1 MAVTRA
7 SLPAWE
13 RRTLAFYEW
22 EIRGRGWLIFDE
34 PVDLEPP
41 FRPFA
46 HSRQLPAP
54 AIDDGRAPTAV
65 SAAIESVASFF
76 KPPEPKEPEID
87 LSIFEE
93 PDPVYVD
100 QDEEIIELVVSLPE
114 GLTISKDVMEGLLL
128 SVGTLDHPLSFEVVG
143 KSDGVTVQFA
153 CRESDAW
160 QFKEVLSAYVP
171 TAIITERESQLE
183 ELWDNAASEDVILHI
198 GLTEEFMLPLRTV
211 ERFDVDPL
219 IGVVAGLS
227 NLKCDELGV
236 LQVLFQ
242 PAEHPWA
249 PSIMR
254 AVTDSRGGSFFL
266 DAPQMVPAAKE
277 KASKPLFAAVIRVA
291 TKADDFDRAWNINR
305 AVGGSL
311 ARFTEPDGNALGP
324 LDDEHYPL
332 LDIEDDF
339 LDRVSRRP
347 GCLLNSDELIS
358 LVHLPGA
365 SVQIR
370 RDEERTKP
378 SPSVTFG
385 HTLVLG
391 ENQHQ
396 GIDSTVTLSP
406 EQRLRHM
413 HVIGASGTGKSTF
426 LLNTIRQDIENGD
439 GCAVLDP
446 HGDLID
452 EILGHV
458 PEHRLQ
464 DVVLFDPSDEAHP
477 VGFNILEAHSEVEKN
492 LLASDLGAVFKRLST
507 SWGDQMTA
515 VLGNAILA
523 FLEHEDGGTL
533 ISLRRF
539 LVDRDYREQ
548 FLEGVEDQEVIYFWE
563 RVFPGLS
570 GKPQSSILTRLDT
583 FLRPKLIRH
592 MVAQKST
599 RLDFGRV
606 MNDGKIFLAKLSQ
619 GAIGEENA
627 ALLGTL
633 LISKFQ
639 QLAIAR
645 QEIEKTERRPFF
657 LHVDEFHNFITPS
670 MAAILSGTRK
680 YGLGLC
686 LAHQDMR
693 QLAKMPDVAGSV
705 IANPYTRICFRLGDD
720 DAKKLQDGFSF
731 FTADDLQ
738 NLDVGEAICRV
749 GQAKFDFNLS
759 TLPPPEVDTETAEA
773 RRQAIVE
780 HTRASYATPRDEV
793 VALLDEERPR
803 AKPKQVVEKVETPER
818 IEEPKPEQPKLE
830 PEPEPPK
837 PEPEP
842 EPPKAK
848 TTPKPKPRPDLPP
861 LGRGGAKHKYLQQ
874 FIKQLGEQRGFK
886 STIEEPTDDGGRV
899 DIALRLGEI
908 SIACEISVTTDAKHE
923 LGNIEKCLSAGFAKV
938 AVVAETRK
946 QLNAI
951 RKQASDLSKEQA
963 NRLLFLIPDELVQ
976 HLDEIA
982 AQSTSTEQTVRG
994 YKVKVNRKATKDAA
1008 DRRSVVAKVVAR
1020 SLRGMDK
1027 DKKA

>member
-1 MAVTRA
+1 MAACRQ
-7 SLPAWE
+7 SLPKWE
-13 RRTLAFYEW
+13 RLTQAFYDW
-22 EIRGRGWLIFDE
+22 EIRGRGWLVFDE

-46 HSRQLPAP
+46 HMRQLPGP
-54 AIDDGRAPTAV
+54 VVDEGRKHTV
-65 SAAIESVASFF
+65 FSALGEGIVSFF
-76 KPPEPKEPEID
+76 KSPEPKQPEFD
-87 LSIFEE
+87 LSIFDE

-100 QDEEIIELVVSLPE
+100 QDIPIVEFVVSLPKD
-114 GLTISKDVMEGLLL
+114 LTISKDVMEGLLL
-128 SVGTLDHPLSFEVVG
+128 LVGTLDHPLSFEIVG
-143 KSDGVTVQFA
+143 TSEGVTVQFA

-160 QFKEVLSAYVP
+160 HFKEALSAYVP
-171 TAIITERESQLE
+171 SASVTERESQLE
-183 ELWDNAASEDVILHI
+183 EIWHGASLDDVILHI
-198 GLTEEFMLPLRTV
+198 GLSEEFMLPLRTV
-211 ERFDVDPL
+211 QRFDVDPL

-242 PAEHPWA
+242 PVQHSWA

-254 AVTDSRGGSFFL
+254 SVMDSKGGSFFL

-277 KASKPLFAAVIRVA
+277 KVSKPLFAAVIRVA
-291 TKADDFDRAWNINR
+291 TKAGDFDRAWNINK

-332 LDIEDDF
+332 LDIEHDF
-339 LDRVSRRP
+339 LNRVSRRP
-347 GCLLNSDELIS
+347 GCLLNSNELIS

-370 RDEERTKP
+370 RDDGRTKP
-378 SPSVTFG
+378 PPSVTFG
-385 HTLVLG
+385 HTTALG
-391 ENQHQ
+391 ENHHQ
-396 GIDSTVTLSP
+396 GIDSSVSLST

-413 HVIGASGTGKSTF
+413 HVVGASGTGKSTF

-458 PEHRLQ
+458 PEHRLN
-464 DVVLFDPSDEAHP
+464 DVVLFDPSDEAYP

-539 LVDRDYREQ
+539 LVDQEYRES
-548 FLEGVEDQEVIYFWE
+548 FLEGVQDQEVVYFWE

-570 GKPQSSILTRLDT
+570 GKPQGSILTRLDT

-599 RLDFGRV
+599 RLDFGSM

-619 GAIGEENA
+619 GAVGEENA
-627 ALLGTL
+627 SLLGALLV
-633 LISKFQ
+633 SKFQ

-645 QEIEKTERRPFF
+645 QEIEKAERRPFF
-657 LHVDEFHNFITPS
+657 LYIDEFHNFITPS

-686 LAHQDMR
+686 LAHQDLK
-693 QLAKMPDVAGSV
+693 QLAKQSDVASSV
-705 IANPYTRICFRLGDD
+705 ISNPYTRVCFRLGDD

-738 NLDVGEAICRV
+738 NLDIGEAICRV
-749 GQAKFDFNLS
+749 GQAKFDFNVR
-759 TLPPPEVDTETAEA
+759 TLPPVEVDAEVA
-773 RRQAIVE
+773 ESRQLAIVE
-780 HTRASYATPRDEV
+780 HTRVSYATPRDEV
-793 VALLDEERPR
+793 VALLDEERPKAKPRR
-803 AKPKQVVEKVETPER
+803 AKKPTNEKPVFDQSEVGER
-818 IEEPKPEQPKLE
+818 IEEPKPE
-830 PEPEPPK
+830 PPK
-837 PEPEP
+837 S
-842 EPPKAK
+842 KAASK
-848 TTPKPKPRPDLPP
+848 PKPKPDLPP

-886 STIEEPTDDGGRV
+886 STIKEPTDDGERV
-899 DIALRLGEI
+899 DVSLRQGDV

-923 LGNIEKCLSAGFAKV
+923 LGNIEKCLKAGYDKI
-938 AVVAETRK
+938 AVVAEARK

-951 RKQASDLSKEQA
+951 KKQAASLPKEQTDC
-963 NRLLFLIPDELVQ
+963 LLFLIPDELVQ

-982 AQSTSTEQTVRG
+982 AQNTSTEQTVRG
-994 YKVKVNRKATKDAA
+994 YKVKVNRRATRDAA
-1008 DRRSVVAKVVAR
+1008 DRRGVVAKVVAR
-1020 SLRGMDK
+1020 SLRGLDK
-1027 DKKA
+1027 EK

>member
-1 MAVTRA
+1 MAVSRQ
-7 SLPAWE
+7 SLPARE
-13 RRTLAFYEW
+13 RLTQSFYEW

-41 FRPFA
+41 FRAFA
-46 HSRQLPAP
+46 HIRQLPGP
-54 AIDDGRAPTAV
+54 VVDDGRKHSIF
-65 SAAIESVASFF
+65 SAAGEKIASFF
-76 KPPEPKEPEID
+76 KPSEPKQPEFD
-87 LSIFEE
+87 LSIFDE

-100 QDEEIIELVVSLPE
+100 HDEEIVELVVSLPKD
-114 GLTISKDVMEGLLL
+114 LTISKDVMEGLLL
-128 SVGTLDHPLSFEVVG
+128 SVGTLDHPLSFEIVG
-143 KSDGVTVQFA
+143 TSEGVTVQFA

-160 QFKEVLSAYVP
+160 HFKEALAAYVP
-171 TAIITERESQLE
+171 SAHITERESQLE
-183 ELWDNAASEDVILHI
+183 ELWYGAALDDLIVHI
-198 GLTEEFMLPLRTV
+198 GLSEEFMLPLRTV
-211 ERFDVDPL
+211 ARFDVDPL

-227 NLKCDELGV
+227 NLRDDELGV

-242 PAEHPWA
+242 PVRHSWA
-249 PSIMR
+249 PSIIR
-254 AVTDSRGGSFFL
+254 SVTDSKGGSFFL
-266 DAPQMVPAAKE
+266 DAPQMVPAARE
-277 KASKPLFAAVIRVA
+277 KVSKPLFAAVIRVA
-291 TKADDFDRAWNINR
+291 TKADDFDRTVAINK
-305 AVGGSL
+305 AAFGSL
-311 ARFTEPDGNALGP
+311 ARFTEPAGNALTL

-332 LDIEDDF
+332 LDIEHDF
-339 LDRVSRRP
+339 LNRVSRRP
-347 GCLLNSDELIS
+347 GALLNSDELIS

-370 RDEERTKP
+370 REDGRTKP

-385 HTLVLG
+385 HRLVLG
-391 ENQHQ
+391 ENHHQ
-396 GIDSTVTLSP
+396 GADSVVSLSS

-458 PEHRLQ
+458 PEHRLD
-464 DVVLFDPSDEAHP
+464 DVVLFDPSDETHP

-539 LVDRDYREQ
+539 LVDQDYRET
-548 FLEGVEDQEVIYFWE
+548 FLEGVQDQEVVYFWE

-599 RLDFGRV
+599 RLDFGKV

-657 LHVDEFHNFITPS
+657 LYVDEFHNFITPS

-680 YGLGLC
+680 YCLGLC

-693 QLAKMPDVAGSV
+693 QLAKMPDVASSV

-738 NLDVGEAICRV
+738 NLDIGEAICRV
-749 GQAKFDFNLS
+749 GQSKFDFNLT
-759 TLPPPEVDTETAEA
+759 TLPPPEVDADVAEQRKA
-773 RRQAIVE
+773 AIVE

-793 VALLDEERPR
+793 VALLDEERPK
-803 AKPKQVVEKVETPER
+803 AKPKRAKKEEKPVFDQTDAGKR
-818 IEEPKPEQPKLE
+818 IEEPKPEPLK
-830 PEPEPPK
+830 PESAPEPPK
-837 PEPEP
+837 P
-842 EPPKAK
+842 KAAL
-848 TTPKPKPRPDLPP
+848 KPKPDLPP

-899 DIALRLGEI
+899 DVALRLGEI
-908 SIACEISVTTDAKHE
+908 SIACEITITTDAKHE

-951 RKQASDLSKEQA
+951 RKQAADLSKEQA
-963 NRLLFLIPDELVQ
+963 DRLLFLIPDELVQ

-982 AQSTSTEQTVRG
+982 AQNTSTEQTVRG
-994 YKVKVNRKATKDAA
+994 YKVKVNRKATRDAA

-1020 SLRGMDK
+1020 SLHNME
-1027 DKKA
+1027 KKKHE